1 MLMLSLLSS
10 GNLSQRQFNFSYHIL
25 CLVSNRMS
33 LHPEYAEDASFAV
46 VLNEA
51 KPAMRQWRIWK
62 EMRRVLVDR
71 RHGGNHSWLGHR
83 DGRRPLAT
91 RAQALDRAWY

>member
-10 GNLSQRQFNFSYHIL
+10 GNLSLRQFNFSYQIL

-33 LHPEYAEDASFAV
+33 LHRICRGCQLCR

-51 KPAMRQWRIWK
+51 KPAMRPVAD
-62 EMRRVLVDR
+62 MAVMLPVLVDR
-71 RHGGNHSWLGHR
+71 RHGGNHSWLGHG
-83 DGRRPLAT
+83 DGRWALAT
-91 RAQALDRAWY
+91 RAQALDRARY